1 MTPAAF
7 AKLSLRMWAAGM
19 LLVYIPSKAMFGIPS
34 IMPVLL
40 SSPTRNTGSL
50 LMAILFAA
58 MIIAS
63 LVIWFLA
70 DRLALTLLP
79 LGAHTEHG
87 ADYAQ
92 WERWGLVFFGGWSAL
107 KACLA
112 FENLIVDDFYIG
124 DLLSMSFNLIAA
136 LILLTGWHNLTG
148 IFSGNRRKD
157 TSNVL

>member
-19 LLVYIPSKAMFGIPS
+19 LFIYIPSKAMFGIPS
-34 IMPVLL
+34 IPVLL
-40 SSPTRNTGSL
+40 SSPTKDTGSL

-58 MIIAS
+58 MISAS

-79 LGAHTEHG
+79 SGTGTEQG
-87 ADYAQ
+87 ADYMQ
-92 WERWGLVFFGGWSAL
+92 WQRWGLVFFGGWSAL

-136 LILLTGWHNLTG
+136 LILITGWHNLTG

-157 TSNVL
+157 TSNAL